1 MSLILG
7 PRSTADHA
15 ALARLRNSVRELWR
29 LSDDDSLVVTELA
42 CKDPDCP
49 ERETVIVVARAGR
62 PVEQHKLPLSAT
74 DVTRE
79 HLDDLVSKEPTA

>member
-7 PRSTADHA
+7 PKSTADHA
-15 ALARLRNSVRELWR
+15 ALARLRDWARELWR
-29 LSDDDSLVVTELA
+29 LAEDDSLVVTELA
-42 CKDPDCP
+42 CKEPDCP
-49 ERETVIVVARAGR
+49 ERETVIVIARAGR

-79 HLDDLVSKEPTA
+79 HIEDLVSKEPTA